1 MILQKIQTIVTSTTM
16 VGVWC
21 NLYLNYK
28 NNKEDTEET
37 K

>member
-21 NLYLNYK
+21 NLYLNFK
-28 NNKEDTEET
+28 NNKDKT
-37 K
+37 KEKK